1 MAVLII
7 APRLWGSSILSRI
20 NTNGASPFFSASAN
34 ISSIDELVNSI
45 SEDKLNDMNSTYTTI
60 TDVEEQFTIDAQ
72 KISIINEIVR
82 DFWMRPGINEGVPF
96 LYDYDTDAFIQKDSA
111 DNWII
116 PAMDATQFIN
126 IIEEQEDELV
136 YDLELP
142 NPNNDPY
149 YDKITLN
156 K

>member
-1 MAVLII
+1 MYRDII
-7 APRLWGSSILSRI
+7 TDLVGLL
-20 NTNGASPFFSASAN
+20 NTNTA
-34 ISSIDELVNSI
+34 SIDQLVNSI
-45 SEDKLNDMNSTYTTI
+45 DVEEINRLNGTYSTI
-60 TDVEEQFTIDAQ
+60 TDVEDKFIVDAQ

-82 DFWMRPGINEGVPF
+82 DFWMRPGINQGVPF
-96 LYDYDTDAFIQKDSA
+96 LYDYDTDAFVQKDGD

-126 IIEEQEDELV
+126 IIEEPEDEIV

-149 YDKITLN
+149 YDKITFSES
-156 K
+156 